1 MEAVA
6 IMPESYKPDH
16 TCSRGRLRPLP
27 LGLRGQ
33 DLVLLEKV
41 LWLGKCTLNY
51 FVIFAQFLYIFMIL
65 GVPIQDAQLT
75 SSLEVT
81 PRSEKG
87 HVTRSHE
94 GPTSV
99 LTRTDCPNLS
109 NIEARTLSCLTLKIP
124 TRHPAEPLR
133 LCLIGNGGKACPQGP
148 QSRA

>member
-16 TCSRGRLRPLP
+16 TCSRGRLRPRR

-41 LWLGKCTLNY
+41 LWLGKCTEQFRN
-51 FVIFAQFLYIFMIL
+51 FAQFLYIFIIP
-65 GVPIQDAQLT
+65 GVPIQGARLT
-75 SSLEVT
+75 SSREVT

-87 HVTRSHE
+87 PVTRSHE

-99 LTRTDCPNLS
+99 LTRTGSQNLS